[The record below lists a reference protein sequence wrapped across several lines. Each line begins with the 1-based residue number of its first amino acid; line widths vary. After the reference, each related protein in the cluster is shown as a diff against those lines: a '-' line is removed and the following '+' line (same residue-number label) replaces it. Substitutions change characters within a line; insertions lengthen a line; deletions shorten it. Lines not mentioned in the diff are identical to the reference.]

1 MIFEIKLNGTI
12 YKSINKGMIK
22 KVLEYVVIDDKRVNS
37 NEWNEEINS
46 QEELITFATNNELIF
61 N

>member
-37 NEWNEEINS
+37 NEWNKEINS
-46 QEELITFATNNELIF
+46 QEELTVFATNNELIF